1 MTAGKFR
8 AVTAGKTRAS
18 RRGRGSRDGG
28 EGGAD
33 MRRALL
39 LALTLGLFRQAAVLR
54 EMRAVLAV
62 EEWQGRV
69 IAGRL

>member
-1 MTAGKFR
+1 MTAGKI
-8 AVTAGKTRAS
+8 RAS
-18 RRGRGSRDGG
+18 RRGRARREGG

-54 EMRAVLAV
+54 EMRAVLAM

>member
-1 MTAGKFR
+1 
-8 AVTAGKTRAS
+8 
-18 RRGRGSRDGG
+18 
-28 EGGAD
+28 

-54 EMRAVLAV
+54 EMRALLAM